1 MVRVLTEASSLSQ
14 ATCGQA
20 GGDCR
25 WIVGRTANPS
35 YDGSGLQTLAAACAA
50 RISPGE
56 DAPAEKGPLER
67 PIAVH
72 AAAAEARRLA
82 HRVKSG

>member
-35 YDGSGLQTLAAACAA
+35 YDGSGLQTLAAAA
-50 RISPGE
+50 R
-56 DAPAEKGPLER
+56 PAFRPEKMHPPRKVPSSER
-67 PIAVH
+67 
-72 AAAAEARRLA
+72 
-82 HRVKSG
+82 